1 MRNLTLYSRGG
12 IFEDE
17 VKPGAILRAIGS
29 GDFYLR
35 RITVTQL
42 EKARSGFITPE
53 IKKIAQDEGI
63 DELLLKEYVA
73 SGKVIILAN
82 RKRQAKVIGIG
93 KGLRTK
99 INASIGTSTEIIDI
113 DMEIE
118 KAMIAERYGAD
129 TLMDLSVGGDIK
141 KIRRAV
147 MEAITLPIGTVPLY
161 EAFAI
166 AIERYGAAIKMPVE
180 LLWEVMER
188 QCEEGVA
195 FMAIHCGINRRTV
208 EMLRR
213 QNYRYGGLVSKGG
226 SYMVSWMEHNNR
238 ENPLYERFDRVI
250 EILKRHDVVLSL
262 GNGFRAGA
270 IHDSTDRV
278 QIQEL
283 IINCELAEIGREMGC
298 QTMVEGPGH
307 IPINEIEAN
316 IIIEKKMSGEAPFY
330 MLGPITTDIA
340 PGYDHITA
348 AIGAALSSACGA
360 DFICYVTP
368 SEHLGLPFPEDV
380 REGVIAARIAA
391 HIGDMIKLKR
401 MDKDKFMAK
410 ARRDMRWDEQFSLAI
425 DPERAL
431 EIKSKRGNS
440 DVGCSMC
447 GRFCAN
453 DILRGIFEKDME
465 NSDKK

>member
-1 MRNLTLYSRGG
+1 M
-12 IFEDE
+12 
-17 VKPGAILRAIGS
+17 
-29 GDFYLR
+29 
-35 RITVTQL
+35 TQL
-42 EKARSGFITPE
+42 ERARSGVITEEIIEVSEDESISPE
-53 IKKIAQDEGI
+53 F
-63 DELLLKEYVA
+63 LKEYVA
-73 SGKVIILAN
+73 TGKVVIPSNKN
-82 RKRQAKVIGIG
+82 RRARIIGIG

-99 INASIGTSTEIIDI
+99 VNASIGTSTDIVDI
-113 DMEIE
+113 DMEVE
-118 KAMIAERYGAD
+118 KARLAERYGAD
-129 TLMDLSVGGDIK
+129 TLMDLSVGGDIAR
-141 KIRRAV
+141 IRK
-147 MEAITLPIGTVPLY
+147 AILDTVTLPVGTVPLY

-166 AIERYGAAIKMPVE
+166 AIERYGAAVKMPVE
-180 LLWEVMER
+180 LLFEIMEK

-208 EMLRR
+208 EMLKR
-213 QNYRYGGLVSKGG
+213 QHYRYGGLVSKGG
-226 SYMVSWMEHNNR
+226 SYMVAWMEHNNK
-238 ENPLYERFDRVI
+238 ENPLYEYFDRVV
-250 EILKRHDVVLSL
+250 EILKRYDVVLSL

-316 IIIEKKMSGEAPFY
+316 IILEKKMSGEAPFY

-348 AIGAALSSACGA
+348 AIGAALSSAYGA

-380 REGVIAARIAA
+380 REGVISARIAA
-391 HIGDMIKLKR
+391 HIGDMIKLR
-401 MDKDKFMAK
+401 RDNRDKLMAK
-410 ARRDMRWDEQFSLAI
+410 ARRDMRWDEQFALAI
-425 DPERAL
+425 DPERSRK
-431 EIKSKRGNS
+431 IKSMRGDTES
-440 DVGCSMC
+440 GCSMC

-453 DILRGIFEKDME
+453 DILSGMFDKYMDG
-465 NSDKK
+465 SDKR